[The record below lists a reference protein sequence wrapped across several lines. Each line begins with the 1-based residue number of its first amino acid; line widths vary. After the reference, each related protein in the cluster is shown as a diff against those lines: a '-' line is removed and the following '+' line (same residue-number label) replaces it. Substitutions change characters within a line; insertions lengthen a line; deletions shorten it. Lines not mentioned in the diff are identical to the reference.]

1 MGLEILHLF
10 QVSTDYLA
18 AAIYVARITSPVPV
32 VLWHSARRAAPQP
45 PAPIRTPHCSDLTT
59 SLGPEVAPAF

>member
-10 QVSTDYLA
+10 QVSTDYVA
-18 AAIYVARITSPVPV
+18 AATYVARITSPVPMFSGTQQGE
-32 VLWHSARRAAPQP
+32 LPLQP
-45 PAPIRTPHCSDLTT
+45 PAPFCTPHHSDLTT